1 MASRTSARSV
11 AFRALLS
18 LALSAWCAAVAT
30 VSGAAI
36 SKSPP
41 CPEVVKSS
49 HSVRLRLPL
58 AFGHALAEAA
68 PGFRP
73 LTMADFS
80 KEFSRSYRVTGS
92 QAPWAVIGD
101 FDGDGF
107 CDLIVDG
114 RTRTDSYRLCAWG
127 SPEGPRVMTLG
138 RRRLPAHVGP
148 STAALTIVPREEALA
163 RITARADTTR
173 GDVFGEQTSGGL
185 TTIYYWRG
193 SRFAALRGK

>member
-1 MASRTSARSV
+1 MAKRTSARRV
-11 AFRALLS
+11 VFRALL
-18 LALSAWCAAVAT
+18 LSGWCAA
-30 VSGAAI
+30 AAAVPCAAA

-41 CPEVVKSS
+41 CPEVVKWS
-49 HSVRLRLPL
+49 HSVHLRLPSAL
-58 AFGHALAEAA
+58 RHALAEAA

-80 KEFSRSYRVTGS
+80 KDVRRSYRVTKS

-138 RRRLPAHVGP
+138 RRRLPAHVRP
-148 STAALTIVPREEALA
+148 STAALALVPREEVEA
-163 RITARADTTR
+163 RITARADSTHS
-173 GDVFGEQTSGGL
+173 DVFGEQASGEL
-185 TTIYYWRG
+185 TRIYYWRG
-193 SRFAALRGK
+193 SRFAALRRK